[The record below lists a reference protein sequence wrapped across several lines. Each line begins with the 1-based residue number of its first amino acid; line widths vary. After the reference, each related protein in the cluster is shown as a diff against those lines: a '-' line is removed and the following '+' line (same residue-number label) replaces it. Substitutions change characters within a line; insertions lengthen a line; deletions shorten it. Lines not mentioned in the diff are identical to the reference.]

1 MDIGGG
7 AAVAIGPNM
16 NRAFVK
22 KITGIAD
29 EKGIKYQMEVA
40 PGGQSGTNTT
50 VIQTTREGVC
60 TALLSLPLKYM
71 HTPVEVI
78 SLEDAEATA
87 QILAEVA
94 KAM

>member
-1 MDIGGG
+1 
-7 AAVAIGPNM
+7 
-16 NRAFVK
+16 
-22 KITGIAD
+22 
-29 EKGIKYQMEVA
+29 
-40 PGGQSGTNTT
+40 
-50 VIQTTREGVC
+50 VC